1 MMRILVVD
9 DDSVLCHWIG
19 SKLHSH
25 GYSCRIV
32 HDGAHALK
40 AIKDEVYDVVLLDRM
55 LPVMDGFS
63 VLRELKGSR
72 HPPIMLLSALDRDVD
87 RVMGLEL
94 GAEDYLGKPFNF
106 NELRLRLEIMVR
118 RGKPQRESS
127 SLLIYEDLQL
137 DRLQRVA
144 WRDGKRID
152 LTDKEIKLLI
162 ILMENPGQAIT
173 RTMLLE
179 RVWGYNFDPQTNLID
194 VHMSKLRAKIDKGFS
209 RPLIKTLRAMGY
221 ALGAVDKDKIGVVD
235 RGE

>member
-1 MMRILVVD
+1 MRVLVVD
-9 DDSVLCHWIG
+9 DDSVLCHWLG

-25 GYSCRIV
+25 GHSCRMV

-55 LPVMDGFS
+55 LPIMDGFT
-63 VLRELKGSR
+63 VLRELQGSR

-106 NELRLRLEIMVR
+106 NELRLRLDIMAR
-118 RGKPQRESS
+118 RGKRHVDNPSM
-127 SLLIYEDLQL
+127 LIFEDLQL
-137 DRLQRVA
+137 DRMQRVA
-144 WRDGKRID
+144 WRGGKRID

-194 VHMSKLRAKIDKGFS
+194 VHMSKLRAKIDKGFPH
-209 RPLIKTLRAMGY
+209 PLIKTLRAMGY
-221 ALGAVDKDKIGVVD
+221 ALGAVDKDKTDVGSHA
-235 RGE
+235 E